1 MADDGIGAS
10 VRRKEDYRF
19 LTGNGHFTDDIS
31 QPGQVH
37 ARFVRSPHA
46 HAKIKSID
54 TTVALKAP
62 GVLGVFIGADLAA
75 DGVGGLP
82 CGWTITQTNGELWNA
97 PTHEVIATEKARY
110 VGDQVALVVAET
122 LDQARDAAELVAVDY
137 EVLPANV
144 NLTQAAKLDTPQVH
158 ESVPN
163 NTCFVWG
170 LGDEDATKAA
180 FVKAKHVAKLD
191 LVNNRVV
198 ANAIEPRAAIGV
210 YDPGSDCF
218 TLYVT
223 SQNPHLA
230 RLVLSA
236 FVGLAPEH
244 KLRVVSPDVGG
255 GFGSKIHIYAEESAV
270 TWASK
275 KIGRPIKWMADR
287 SEAFLTDAH
296 GRDHLTHV
304 EMALDDDG
312 MFLGLRVDTTA
323 NMGAYLSTF
332 ASAVPTYLYGTLMQG
347 QYTTA
352 AIYCEVTAVFTNTTP
367 VDAVRG
373 AGRPEAT
380 YLVERIVDESARV
393 LGIDPVEIRRRNFIP
408 ADAFPYQTQVALQY
422 DSGDYAPAFENALKT
437 IDYAGIDK
445 RRAASRKQGK
455 YRGLGI
461 SSYIEAC
468 GIAPSQVV
476 GSLGAGIGLFEAAEI
491 RFNATGNVT
500 VFTGSHSHGQGH
512 ETTFAQ
518 IISERLGV
526 PTENVEVVHGDS
538 GRIPFGYGTYGSRSL
553 SVGGTA
559 IVMAADKIIA
569 KGRKIAAHLLEAAE
583 SDIEFADGN
592 FTVKGTDRAKSIAEI
607 AFAAYVPHNYPL
619 EEVEPGLDEN
629 AFYDPAN
636 FTYPFGTH
644 LCELEVD
651 EETGEVTIDR
661 WVAVDDFGNIV
672 NPMIVHGQI
681 HGGVAHGVGQAL
693 LEQAVYDESG
703 QLLAGSF
710 MDYCMPRA
718 SDVPSFEV
726 GGTVTPCPH
735 NPLGV
740 KGCGE
745 AGAIAAPPAVINAV
759 VDALSPLGVTH
770 VEMPATPQRVWRAMQ
785 DAKA

>member
-1 MADDGIGAS
+1 
-10 VRRKEDYRF
+10 
-19 LTGNGHFTDDIS
+19 
-31 QPGQVH
+31 
-37 ARFVRSPHA
+37 
-46 HAKIKSID
+46 
-54 TTVALKAP
+54 
-62 GVLGVFIGADLAA
+62 
-75 DGVGGLP
+75 
-82 CGWTITQTNGELWNA
+82 
-97 PTHEVIATEKARY
+97 
-110 VGDQVALVVAET
+110 
-122 LDQARDAAELVAVDY
+122 
-137 EVLPANV
+137 
-144 NLTQAAKLDTPQVH
+144 
-158 ESVPN
+158 
-163 NTCFVWG
+163 
-170 LGDEDATKAA
+170 
-180 FVKAKHVAKLD
+180 
-191 LVNNRVV
+191 
-198 ANAIEPRAAIGV
+198 
-210 YDPGSDCF
+210 
-218 TLYVT
+218 
-223 SQNPHLA
+223 
-230 RLVLSA
+230 
-236 FVGLAPEH
+236 
-244 KLRVVSPDVGG
+244 
-255 GFGSKIHIYAEESAV
+255 
-270 TWASK
+270 
-275 KIGRPIKWMADR
+275 
-287 SEAFLTDAH
+287 
-296 GRDHLTHV
+296 
-304 EMALDDDG
+304 
-312 MFLGLRVDTTA
+312 
-323 NMGAYLSTF
+323 
-332 ASAVPTYLYGTLMQG
+332 
-347 QYTTA
+347 
-352 AIYCEVTAVFTNTTP
+352 
-367 VDAVRG
+367 
-373 AGRPEAT
+373 
-380 YLVERIVDESARV
+380 
-393 LGIDPVEIRRRNFIP
+393 VEIRQRNFIP

-693 LEQAVYDESG
+693 LEHAVYDESG
-703 QLLAGSF
+703 QLLTGSF

>member
-54 TTVALKAP
+54 TTAALKAP
-62 GVLGVFIGADLAA
+62 GILGVFIGADLAA

-144 NLTQAAKLDTPQVH
+144 NLTQAAKPDTPQVH

-180 FVKAKHVAKLD
+180 FAKAKHVAKLD

-210 YDPGSDCF
+210 YDPGNDSF

-693 LEQAVYDESG
+693 LEHAVYDESG
-703 QLLAGSF
+703 QLLTGSF

>member
-1 MADDGIGAS
+1 MADDGIGVS
-10 VRRKEDYRF
+10 VKRKEDYRF

-54 TTVALKAP
+54 TTAALKAP
-62 GVLGVFIGADLAA
+62 GVLAVFTGADLAA

-122 LDQARDAAELVAVDY
+122 LEQARDAAELVEVDY

-144 NLTQAAKLDTPQVH
+144 NLARAAKPDTPQLH
-158 ESVPN
+158 QNVPN

-180 FVKAKHVAKLD
+180 FATAKHVAKLD
-191 LVNNRVV
+191 LINNRVV

-210 YDPGSDCF
+210 YDPGDDSF

-236 FVGLAPEH
+236 FVQIAPEH

-255 GFGSKIHIYAEESAV
+255 GFGSKIHIYADESAV
-270 TWASK
+270 TWAAK

-312 MFLGLRVDTTA
+312 KFLGMRVDTTA

-332 ASAVPTYLYGTLMQG
+332 ASAVPTFLYGTLMQG

-393 LGIDPVEIRRRNFIP
+393 VGIDPGEIRRRNFIP

-437 IDYAGIDK
+437 LDYAGMDK

-455 YRGLGI
+455 YRGVGI

-538 GRIPFGYGTYGSRSL
+538 GRVPFGYGTYGSRSL
-553 SVGGTA
+553 AVGGTA

-607 AFAAYVPHNYPL
+607 AFAAHVPHNYPL
-619 EEVEPGLDEN
+619 DEVEPGLDEN

-651 EETGEVTIDR
+651 EDTGEVTIDR
-661 WVAVDDFGNIV
+661 WVAVDDFGNVI

-693 LEQAVYDESG
+693 LEHAVYDESG

-718 SDVPSFEV
+718 ADVPSFEV
-726 GGTVTPCPH
+726 GQTVTPCPH

-745 AGAIAAPPAVINAV
+745 AGAIAAPAAVINAL

-770 VEMPATPQRVWRAMQ
+770 IEMPATPQTVWRAMQ

>member
-19 LTGNGHFTDDIS
+19 LTGNGHYTDDIS

-144 NLTQAAKLDTPQVH
+144 NLTQAAKPDTPQVH

-180 FVKAKHVAKLD
+180 FAKAKHVAKLD

-210 YDPGSDCF
+210 YDPGNDSF

-393 LGIDPVEIRRRNFIP
+393 LGIDPVEIRRRNFIQ

-703 QLLAGSF
+703 QLLTGSF

>member
-1 MADDGIGAS
+1 MADDGIGVS
-10 VRRKEDYRF
+10 VKRKEDYRF

-54 TTVALKAP
+54 TTAALKAP

-144 NLTQAAKLDTPQVH
+144 NLAQAAKPDTPQLH

-180 FVKAKHVAKLD
+180 FAKAKHVAKLAV
-191 LVNNRVV
+191 VNNRVV

-210 YDPGSDCF
+210 YDPGNDSF

-236 FVGLAPEH
+236 FVQLAPEH

-312 MFLGLRVDTTA
+312 KFLGLRVDTTA

-347 QYTTA
+347 QYTTG

-380 YLVERIVDESARV
+380 YLIERIVDESARV

-445 RRAASRKQGK
+445 RRAASRQHGK
-455 YRGLGI
+455 YRGVGI

-491 RFNATGNVT
+491 RFDATGNVT

-553 SVGGTA
+553 AVGGTA

-651 EETGEVTIDR
+651 EDTGEVTIDR
-661 WVAVDDFGNIV
+661 WVAIDDFGNVI

-681 HGGVAHGVGQAL
+681 HGGIAHGVGQAL
-693 LEQAVYDESG
+693 LEHAVYDESG
-703 QLLAGSF
+703 QLLTGSF

-726 GGTVTPCPH
+726 GETVTPCPH

-745 AGAIAAPPAVINAV
+745 AGAIAAPAAVINAV
-759 VDALSPLGVTH
+759 VNALSPLGVTH